1 MKIVRPEQPIKK
13 KEENVTLIID
23 GHECK
28 PCTKEEMEFVYNPK
42 SELEELGKETE
53 QKYQDFAAKTIE
65 DVMNSVLEENTNT
78 VSFNITLTKRQYELY
93 TQKGGICW
101 LKKALVGQVRT
112 KKKKSS
118 KKR

>member
-1 MKIVRPEQPIKK
+1 MKIVRPEQPIKR
-13 KEENVTLIID
+13 KEENISLIID

-28 PCTKEEMEFVYNPK
+28 PCTKEELEFEYEPK
-42 SELEELGKETE
+42 ELGKETE
-53 QKYQDFAAKTIE
+53 QKYQDFMS
-65 DVMNSVLEENTNT
+65 DVMTSVLEDTAKT
-78 VSFNITLTKRQYELY
+78 VTFNITLTKRQYELY

-101 LKKALVGQVRT
+101 LKKALVGQAKA